1 MTKKALEANALL
13 CDNNTVKIHYVNQ
26 SDFLKINLAFLT
38 RSLVLIVLDWRPTH
52 WRLYSTLY
60 IGELNHQQLDHNSSY
75 GLNL

>member
-13 CDNNTVKIHYVNQ
+13 CDNNTVKIYYVNQ

-38 RSLVLIVLDWRPTH
+38 RSLVLIVLDWRPTNWH
-52 WRLYSTLY
+52 LYSTLY
-60 IGELNHQQLDHNSSY
+60 IGELNRWWLDRNSSY